1 MNSLILSLHF
11 YEIFPKLVNFQR
23 SYSQN
28 TGHLYNESK
37 QGKQC
42 LFALSEVRLHGH
54 SICHVVTI
62 NCSNIAYKGMICRN
76 NALFNP
82 VIALERAFCWCKN

>member
-23 SYSQN
+23 RYSQN

-42 LFALSEVRLHGH
+42 LFALFGTKHFFMLKTSLLLLNFCLCVYTNFQRKGLLVKGAGN
-54 SICHVVTI
+54 VTI
-62 NCSNIAYKGMICRN
+62 IFLDKC
-76 NALFNP
+76 F
-82 VIALERAFCWCKN
+82 